1 MQQREID
8 ERNNTAYPPAVYNS
22 RLYRSNKMF
31 LETRQALFTHPFIGR
46 VACVRACKLSDT
58 LVLSFSFSL
67 ISRDFVICHVY
78 VTYRDAN
85 VNYILVINLK
95 THFSALIITLDKIYL
110 MIARQ
115 YFLLNSSI
123 KFQNNFSS
131 KEILSDLFHNVIFD

>member
-1 MQQREID
+1 
-8 ERNNTAYPPAVYNS
+8 
-22 RLYRSNKMF
+22 MF
-31 LETRQALFTHPFIGR
+31 T
-46 VACVRACKLSDT
+46 S
-58 LVLSFSFSL
+58 
-67 ISRDFVICHVY
+67 
-78 VTYRDAN
+78 RDAN

-95 THFSALIITLDKIYL
+95 THFAALIITLDKIYL